1 MYSKEE
7 LQAKSVVQLKDIAK
21 ELGVKVKSGDKKE
34 AVVYAILDA
43 QAEQPAS
50 DAAPKRKR
58 TRIATKKEDRVYSVH
73 GNEGENFDVQK
84 NQVLGPNGGEAAPQA
99 KNETAPAPADEEE
112 IQFSPAE
119 QSLQSA
125 AQKQVLNQSGE
136 DIESQVLAN
145 FPKHRGRRSKAELEA
160 IAEARAAAIR
170 KHQAV

>member
-21 ELGVKVKSGDKKE
+21 ELGAKVKKSDNKGTI
-34 AVVYAILDA
+34 VYAILDA
-43 QAEQPAS
+43 QAEQPAPE
-50 DAAPKRKR
+50 AAPKRKR

-84 NQVLGPNGGEAAPQA
+84 NQVLGPNGGETAPQA
-99 KNETAPAPADEEE
+99 MSETAPDPAVEEE

-125 AQKQVLNQSGE
+125 AQKQTLNQSGE
-136 DIESQVLAN
+136 ED
-145 FPKHRGRRSKAELEA
+145 
-160 IAEARAAAIR
+160 R
-170 KHQAV
+170 KSVV

>member
-34 AVVYAILDA
+34 TVVYAILDA

-50 DAAPKRKR
+50 DAGPKRKR

-99 KNETAPAPADEEE
+99 MNETAQP
-112 IQFSPAE
+112 QRLRKKSSSVR
-119 QSLQSA
+119 QSR
-125 AQKQVLNQSGE
+125 VYNQ
-136 DIESQVLAN
+136 Q
-145 FPKHRGRRSKAELEA
+145 PRS
-160 IAEARAAAIR
+160 RF
-170 KHQAV
+170 